1 MVVIIVTF
9 AVVIAIDLNPLTN
22 QFLTSLVIGLLVTRL
37 LWIFESQLL
46 LNLMLG
52 YELDRALILRKT
64 EPSLFDI
71 TSKHCAQIFSSG
83 KIFASSEKG
92 DPPTSSMS
100 HTQHQTIGA
109 DSLDDQLM
117 MKGLEKYS
125 KMKNKAELD
134 GEIERVK
141 EQIKRHQV
149 ELACL
154 ENMIF
159 ASEHDSKS
167 QSGRRSSHGQ
177 SGQRHS
183 QVESGGGLSPNS
195 DPGRGRDYGEIENA
209 HEESGDVVGL
219 TSSPNPAVI
228 PLNGIV

>member
-1 MVVIIVTF
+1 LVVIVVTFTVIIV
-9 AVVIAIDLNPLTN
+9 IHLDPLAN
-22 QFLTSLVIGLLVTRL
+22 QFLASLVIGLLVTRL
-37 LWIFESQLL
+37 LWIIESQLM

-52 YELDRALILRKT
+52 YELDRALFLRKT
-64 EPSLFDI
+64 EPSFFDNA
-71 TSKHCAQIFSSG
+71 SKLWIFSSG
-83 KIFASSEKG
+83 KVFDSSEKG
-92 DPPTSSMS
+92 DPPTSSVS
-100 HTQHQTIGA
+100 NTHHQTIGA
-109 DSLDDQLM
+109 GSVDDQLM

-167 QSGRRSSHGQ
+167 QSQSGRKSSHGQ
-177 SGQRHS
+177 ISQLGNRHS
-183 QVESGGGLSPNS
+183 QVEGGGGPSPNAVA
-195 DPGRGRDYGEIENA
+195 DHGESWND
-209 HEESGDVVGL
+209 ESGHVVGL
-219 TSSPNPAVI
+219 SSSPEPAAI
-228 PLNGIV
+228 PLDEII